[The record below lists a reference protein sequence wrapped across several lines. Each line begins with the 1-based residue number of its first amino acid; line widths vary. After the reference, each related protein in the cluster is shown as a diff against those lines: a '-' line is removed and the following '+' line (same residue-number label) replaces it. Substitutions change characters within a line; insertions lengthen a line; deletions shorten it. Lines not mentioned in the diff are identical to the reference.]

1 MSDSV
6 MSKENYLITVIICTY
21 NRCDL
26 LKSVMETLIDQKL
39 PPDYYELIIVDNN
52 SNDSTKE
59 FVQKFT
65 VQNSK
70 YNIRYIL
77 EPNQGL
83 SHARNR
89 GWKEAKGEYVAYTD
103 DDCKIPADWLTVA
116 KNTIEKYS
124 PDVFGGPYFAFYLSD
139 KPKWFKDEY
148 GSHVQCAEFRE
159 LYSNEFLDGANMFF
173 RCSILEEMGGFD
185 PNLGMKG
192 KTIGYGEETAL
203 LLTIRERKPEY
214 SILYNPDL
222 FVYHLVPAQKMNLAW
237 NIKNKFKDG
246 IFSAKIFATS
256 SQQNASKFRALL
268 SGIISVFYLLFD
280 VTFGLCLRD
289 RHKYPFYQNYLY
301 EHSLRLIAKLGNS
314 IQVLMNM

>member
-103 DDCKIPADWLTVA
+103 DDCKIPPEWLTVA

-139 KPKWFKDEY
+139 RKSTRLNS
-148 GSHVQCAEFRE
+148 SHFRR
-159 LYSNEFLDGANMFF
+159 SRMP
-173 RCSILEEMGGFD
+173 S
-185 PNLGMKG
+185 
-192 KTIGYGEETAL
+192 
-203 LLTIRERKPEY
+203 
-214 SILYNPDL
+214 
-222 FVYHLVPAQKMNLAW
+222 
-237 NIKNKFKDG
+237 
-246 IFSAKIFATS
+246 SA
-256 SQQNASKFRALL
+256 
-268 SGIISVFYLLFD
+268 
-280 VTFGLCLRD
+280 
-289 RHKYPFYQNYLY
+289 
-301 EHSLRLIAKLGNS
+301 
-314 IQVLMNM
+314 